1 MQGGSSIFDLL
12 GKGVHQKGD
21 DMRLPST
28 ADASSPLEG
37 TLCDAQSVRR
47 KVAAFG
53 EGLADGSKYLL
64 TRIGE
69 HCSRVHIH
77 RINSTANYLELGR
90 WFRQKGLHIPP
101 RLNGGC
107 ETSRHRLF
115 NLMAAELGD
124 RKVLYLEFGVWKGES
139 IRYWTD
145 CLTNPTSMLHG
156 FDSFEGLPEDFNI
169 AVGKFSFSTH
179 GVVPTVEDKRVKFF
193 KGWFEETLARYS
205 VPDHDVMVVNLDA
218 DLYSSTKTVLRFLR
232 REVRVGTYLHF
243 DEFNDRHHELRA
255 FDEFLKE
262 TGMNFR
268 VVGAN
273 QILSHVC
280 FQRIK

>member
-1 MQGGSSIFDLL
+1 MLP
-12 GKGVHQKGD
+12 
-21 DMRLPST
+21 PST
-28 ADASSPLEG
+28 LEMTSPPAKILRA
-37 TLCDAQSVRR
+37 AQLIRR
-47 KVAAFG
+47 NVGAFG
-53 EGLADGSKYLL
+53 RELADGSKYLL

-77 RINSTANYLELGR
+77 RLNSTTNYLELGR
-90 WFRQKGLHIPP
+90 WFRQKGFHIPP

-124 RKVLYLEFGVWKGES
+124 RNVLYLEFGVWKGES

-156 FDSFEGLPEDFNI
+156 FDSFEGLPEDWNL
-169 AVGKFSFSTH
+169 AYGKFSLSTD
-179 GVVPTVEDKRVKFF
+179 GALPTVEDKRVKFF
-193 KGWFEETLARYS
+193 RGWFEETLATYP

-218 DLYSSTKTVLRFLR
+218 DLYSSTKTVLGFLKSQ
-232 REVRVGTYLHF
+232 VRIGTYLYF

-262 TGMNFR
+262 TGMKFS

-280 FQRIK
+280 FQRVK

>member
-1 MQGGSSIFDLL
+1 MP
-12 GKGVHQKGD
+12 
-21 DMRLPST
+21 LPST
-28 ADASSPLEG
+28 LEMASPLDKS
-37 TLCDAQSVRR
+37 LRAAQLIRR
-47 KVAAFG
+47 KIGAFE

-69 HCSRVHIH
+69 YCSRVHIH

-90 WFRQKGLHIPP
+90 WFRHVGFQIPP
-101 RLNGGC
+101 RFNGGC
-107 ETSRHRLF
+107 ESSRHHLF

-124 RKVLYLEFGVWKGES
+124 RKVLYLEYGVWKGES
-139 IRYWTD
+139 IRYWAG
-145 CLTNPTSMLHG
+145 LLKNPDSMLHG
-156 FDSFEGLPEDFNI
+156 FDSFEGLPEDFNV
-169 AVGKFSFSTH
+169 AVGKFAFSTH
-179 GVVPTVEDKRVKFF
+179 GVIPTVEDKRVKFF
-193 KGWFEETLARYS
+193 KGWFEETLVSYS

-218 DLYSSTKTVLRFLR
+218 DLYSSTKTVLRFLKSQI
-232 REVRVGTYLHF
+232 RVETYLYF

-268 VVGAN
+268 VAGAN

-280 FQRIK
+280 FQRIR

>member
-1 MQGGSSIFDLL
+1 
-12 GKGVHQKGD
+12 
-21 DMRLPST
+21 MRPVST
-28 ADASSPLEG
+28 SEMASSPDTILRA
-37 TLCDAQSVRR
+37 AQLVRR
-47 KVAAFG
+47 QVGAFG
-53 EGLADGSKYLL
+53 EELADGSKYLL

-90 WFRQKGLHIPP
+90 WFRQGGFQIPP
-101 RLNGGC
+101 RFNGGC
-107 ETSRHRLF
+107 DSSRHQLF

-124 RKVLYLEFGVWKGES
+124 RKILYLEFGVWKGES
-139 IRYWTD
+139 IRYWAG
-145 CLTNPTSMLHG
+145 LLKNPGSMLHG
-156 FDSFEGLPEDFNI
+156 FDSFEGLPEDFNV
-169 AVGKFSFSTH
+169 AVEKFAFSTC
-179 GVVPTVEDKRVKFF
+179 GVVPTVQDKRVKFF
-193 KGWFEETLARYS
+193 KGWFEETLASYS

-218 DLYSSTKTVLRFLR
+218 DLYSSTNTVLRFLKSQ
-232 REVRVGTYLHF
+232 VSLGTYLYF

-262 TGMNFR
+262 TGMGFR